1 MNEFE
6 NKFIKDIHAT
16 RYIASWSN
24 VGGTFDRK
32 PGGRF
37 DFRVWLESLGLEED
51 EVRFIFNLATNGK
64 LELQEDARKCL
75 RALKNL

>member
-6 NKFIKDIHAT
+6 NKIIKGIHAS

-64 LELQEDARKCL
+64 LELQENARKVL
-75 RALKNL
+75 RSLRN